1 MANWLLKT
9 EPSVYAFE
17 TLVRDK
23 KTVWDGVANNLA
35 LIHLRSMAPGDRA
48 FIYHTDDER
57 AAVGIAQVT
66 SKPYAA
72 PNAGDPKLV
81 VVDVKPVKKLGHPVT
96 LAQMKANP
104 KLEGFELFRNSRLSV
119 VPVTEAQWDIIVA
132 MSQT

>member
-17 TLVRDK
+17 ELVRDK

-35 LIHLRSMAPGDRA
+35 LIHLRAMVPGDRA

-57 AAVGIAQVT
+57 AAIGTAQVT
-66 SKPYAA
+66 SKPYAD
-72 PNAGDPKLV
+72 PNADNPKLV
-81 VVDVKPVKKLGHPVT
+81 VVDVKPVKKLPRPVT

-119 VPVTEAQWDIIVA
+119 VPVTDTQWDLIVA

>member
-17 TLVRDK
+17 ELVRDK
-23 KTVWDGVANNLA
+23 KTAWDGVANNLA
-35 LIHLRSMAPGDRA
+35 LIHLRAMVPGDRA
-48 FIYHTDDER
+48 LVYHTDDER
-57 AAVGIAQVT
+57 AAIGTAQVT
-66 SKPYAA
+66 SKPYAD

-81 VVDVKPVKKLGHPVT
+81 VVDVKPVKKLPRPVT

-119 VPVTEAQWDIIVA
+119 VPVTDTQWDLIVA